1 MTANILV
8 VDDLETN
15 IKLLEATLLREYYNV
30 FTASSGPDALDILA
44 KNRIDVIF
52 LDVMM
57 PTMDGFETCRL
68 VKANPETAH
77 IPVVMVTALSEIDDR
92 VKALEAGAD
101 EFLTK
106 PVSEIALLA
115 RVNSLERTR
124 AAIDELRLRN
134 QYSSAAI
141 LDFGN
146 YFADRKIL
154 LIDDDLIQAKN
165 IRKILTKLTNNI
177 SILSNIIDLDK
188 TLEVCNPDIIII
200 SCQIEFADPL
210 RIGVK
215 LRNIH
220 NLRHVSIMLLVE
232 EENISTVIRGLEL
245 GVNDYFVY
253 PVDENELLARVKTQ
267 LKRKRYQDALRDD
280 LEESV
285 NLSTRDCLT
294 GILNRRY
301 FDTHI
306 GQIIANSLEN
316 KQSFCLLM
324 IDMDNFKCVNDQYGH
339 QTGDEVLKQL
349 TVVLKNSL
357 RSSDMLARYGGEEFV
372 IVLNET
378 ILDLG
383 VSVAERLRANV
394 ASTKF
399 QTDASDLVLNGT
411 ISIGIAEYKPLESI
425 RQLIERADAALY
437 KAKDFGRNN
446 VVFTK

>member
-30 FTASSGPDALDILA
+30 FTATSGQEALDILA
-44 KNRIDVIF
+44 KNCIDVVL

-57 PTMDGFETCRL
+57 PGMDGLETCRL
-68 VKANPETAH
+68 IKANPMTSH
-77 IPVVMVTALSEIDDR
+77 IPVVMVTALSEIKDR
-92 VKALEAGAD
+92 VKALEVGAD

-106 PVSEIALLA
+106 PVSEVALLA
-115 RVNSLERTR
+115 RVNSLARTR
-124 AAIDELRLRN
+124 SAIDELRLRN
-134 QYSSAAI
+134 KYSKAAI
-141 LDFGN
+141 LDFEN
-146 YFADRKIL
+146 YFVDREIL

-165 IRKILTKLTNNI
+165 INKILTKLTNRVT
-177 SILSNIIDLDK
+177 ILSNLNDLDK
-188 TLEVCNPDIIII
+188 KLEVCNPDMIII

-215 LRNIH
+215 LRSIN
-220 NLRHVSIMLLVE
+220 NLRYVSIMLLVE

-267 LKRKRYQDALRDD
+267 LKRKRYQDVLRYD
-280 LEESV
+280 LEESL
-285 NLSTRDCLT
+285 NLSTKDCLT

-339 QTGDEVLKQL
+339 QAGDEVLKQL
-349 TVVLKNSL
+349 TMVLKNSL
-357 RSSDMLARYGGEEFV
+357 RSNDLLARYGGEEFV
-372 IVLNET
+372 VVLSET
-378 ILDLG
+378 MLDAG
-383 VSVAERLRANV
+383 VNVAERLRSNV
-394 ASTKF
+394 ELTRFAYT
-399 QTDASDLVLNGT
+399 SDSVLSGT
-411 ISIGIAEYKPLESI
+411 ISIGVAQYKPLESV
-425 RQLIERADAALY
+425 RQLVERADAALY
-437 KAKDFGRNN
+437 KAKDLGRNN
-446 VVFTK
+446 VIFAE